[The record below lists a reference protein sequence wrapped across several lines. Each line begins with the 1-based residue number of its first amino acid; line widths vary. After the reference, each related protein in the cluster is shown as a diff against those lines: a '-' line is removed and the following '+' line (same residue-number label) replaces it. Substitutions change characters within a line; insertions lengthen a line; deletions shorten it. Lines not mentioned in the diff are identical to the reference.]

1 MEHTPDQPTNAE
13 LIRRK
18 IESLQLDLEAE
29 MAKRRAE
36 LRFGLERGRAVFE
49 AEILRR
55 HRELKVNLF
64 AYLVRARPLVA
75 LTAPLIYGMVI
86 PLAIVDFCV
95 TIYQALCFPVY
106 GIPKVKRSDYFQ
118 YDRAGLAYLN
128 MLQKLNCAYCSYG
141 NGVAGYVREIAG
153 RTEAY
158 WCPIKHARK
167 VIGAQEYYSRFAD
180 FGDAEGFQK
189 IAKDGVPIESP
200 TIQTHT
206 QS

>member
-1 MEHTPDQPTNAE
+1 MEQPQNQPTRAE

-64 AYLVRARPLVA
+64 AYLVRARPLVV
-75 LTAPLIYGMVI
+75 LTAPFIYGMVI
-86 PLAIVDFCV
+86 PLVFVDICV
-95 TIYQALCFPVY
+95 SIYQAVCFPIY
-106 GIPKVKRSDYFQ
+106 GIPKVKRSDYFV

-167 VIGAQEYYSRFAD
+167 VIGAHEHYARFAD

-189 IAKDGVPIESP
+189 IAKDGVPVE
-200 TIQTHT
+200 THHAT
-206 QS
+206 QSLA